1 MELSGKMLEPIRL
14 GQGRTHCPGLAA
26 DERGVVMGREL
37 ALFFPDIGRAVGFF
51 RSFTRESALDDLLA
65 SLSIAESTSTLG
77 GREVM
82 VRFEVNG
89 SYAADRAAQAARMH
103 KGRVFTGSGKH
114 LISYR
119 DRRSPL
125 GYDLASA
132 ETHDVQASDLVLYS
146 DTGADARTLGRKF
159 PLRDMILGLSP
170 RPMNQKE
177 RESVQPDA
185 WVLRVEPGL
194 AKEICRYLWSRQIQA
209 TIRTSVSSQTSLF
222 GNQNRETHLIR
233 CDDLPFHMVRL
244 LAQTP
249 GVGVFV
255 PVQPHLL
262 IQWGF
267 QHPIALESCA
277 TLFEESV
284 TTLFFGAPSR
294 VEQLETTEE
303 GVDIRDLVEVQLH
316 DAAGAIGRA
325 RETSAQ
331 AIENIG
337 VELRLARMPS
347 ASAATQALLIDIERL
362 PWFTK
367 LMYLLPAAVLRT
379 YEAVIADPYIII
391 VHRRGVHGVPFG
403 EPMTELY
410 SQIFVPVGMQ
420 LIPRVDYDL
429 LREHLNIRPE
439 QNLYFF
445 PEGKKP
451 FSVPQ
456 EMLRPLSRSI
466 IAAQQARQNLVE
478 YKSRDWVEE
487 LDVPTIGH
495 RRQGVFSLWRGA
507 SMPAQNQARRAL
519 PTPDNSRASANAQKS
534 LPPAETNEGSTNEKR
549 REIPSSTVQDSQ
561 ETPS

>member
-1 MELSGKMLEPIRL
+1 MLEPIRL

-65 SLSIAESTSTLG
+65 SLAIAESTSNLG
-77 GREVM
+77 GREIM

-125 GYDLASA
+125 GYDLASP
-132 ETHDVQASDLVLYS
+132 EIHDVSASDFVLYG
-146 DTGADARTLGRKF
+146 DTGADTRTLGRKF
-159 PLRDMILGLSP
+159 PLRDLILGLSP

-177 RESVQPDA
+177 RESVQPDS

-194 AKEICRYLWSRQIQA
+194 ASEICRYLWSRQIHA
-209 TIRTSVSSQTSLF
+209 TIRTSIGSESSLF
-222 GNQNRETHLIR
+222 GNKNRETHLIR
-233 CDDLPFHMVRL
+233 CDDLPIHMVRL

-262 IQWGF
+262 IEWGF

-277 TLFEESV
+277 TLFEDTL
-284 TTLFFGAPSR
+284 TTLFFGNPSR
-294 VEQLETTEE
+294 VEQLQTSEE
-303 GVDIRDLVEVQLH
+303 GVDIRDLMEVQLH
-316 DAAGAIGRA
+316 DAAGTIAKA
-325 RETSAQ
+325 QESAAQ
-331 AIENIG
+331 PIENIG

-347 ASAATQALLIDIERL
+347 ASAATQALLIDIDRL
-362 PWFTK
+362 PWFIK

-410 SQIFVPVGMQ
+410 SQVFVPVGMQ
-420 LIPRVDYDL
+420 LIPRVDYEL
-429 LREHLNIRPE
+429 LREHLHIRPE

-466 IAAQQARQNLVE
+466 VAAQQARQNLVE
-478 YKSRDWVEE
+478 YKSRDWVEA

-507 SMPAQNQARRAL
+507 GSSTPKTGQRAL
-519 PTPDNSRASANAQKS
+519 PKPDAEAEHTKGQKS
-534 LPPAETNEGSTNEKR
+534 LPPVQRGEDGSDAPDPVPPVVNEL
-549 REIPSSTVQDSQ
+549 DSQ